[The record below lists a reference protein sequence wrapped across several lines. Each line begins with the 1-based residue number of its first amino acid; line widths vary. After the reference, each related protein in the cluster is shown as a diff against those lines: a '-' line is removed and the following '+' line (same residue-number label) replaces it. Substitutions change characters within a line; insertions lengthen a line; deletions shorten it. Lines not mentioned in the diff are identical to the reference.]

1 MLAFSGADVPL
12 GTLPLSLS
20 RLPSTAP
27 SCGIATP
34 QGVLVCTSSSSTVSP
49 LSKPRRFASR
59 PGLRDAVGGG
69 LDHDACHKIPNSGNG
84 LPPACS
90 PRRPSGTPGD

>member
-1 MLAFSGADVPL
+1 MLAFSGADAPL

-34 QGVLVCTSSSSTVSP
+34 QGAFLVCTSSSSTV
-49 LSKPRRFASR
+49 F
-59 PGLRDAVGGG
+59 
-69 LDHDACHKIPNSGNG
+69 
-84 LPPACS
+84 PPHLHA
-90 PRRPSGTPGD
+90 TTIYQ